1 MTTVKCL
8 HEDLLYTILSKCS
21 SSIDMWHFLQ
31 ALDYELPR
39 MIHLRAFWSHIRL
52 SSLHNKNIL
61 LSFVK
66 EIAKYCIDL
75 RIDNLNWMIV
85 VDIRRLLTNF
95 RSLICFHTGNV
106 ALSKSTLI
114 NDIKIFFPFLK
125 YITLLIS
132 LDSSQISS
140 LSTDQCSITD
150 DTFTEICTSLNEINQ
165 LEHISLVLQDKK
177 SAYLSDVSA
186 KIYFHL
192 VCEYIS
198 NMTNHYKLISI
209 EENGYEI
216 KNRFFSLDTTNRQSL
231 GLINLSLI
239 STLNH
244 LIVSFRPMLNI
255 NLTLNIKDSMIN
267 KLQLQTLVL
276 PCIPSTLNSIDILDL
291 NQLKILDIGY
301 VNVNDKIEL
310 TRLDEILICHR
321 QNCLRNLTLSLNEW
335 QSAKLVIIWKK
346 ENNSK
351 QITTSTKQFNSVFE
365 NCFDQ
370 IMTEEEDEE
379 EEEMKKPIVLNSS
392 SDVEQTLPN
401 IIDEF
406 SLEFIDDSQSC
417 FFHIPL
423 KYFWLN
429 KLTNLNLTG
438 IHCHSIDFKY
448 IFNSLYLLRSLSLSP
463 CLLLY
468 INQFE
473 CYCQIKSSSIP
484 YEIHSLNK
492 NLLSLNLISHISNMK
507 QTCSIFL
514 DQYKFHCI
522 RHSSIHQYLNN
533 NNELLFQYRNLI
545 HYSIQTIIQTLD
557 LHHLSIRIPNYEFYI
572 DDFNIEKIN
581 YLQTLIFD
589 IKIPM
594 TFHAKLTN
602 LYSKNIF
609 HYLRRFILISNN
621 NFQLTPLLIDKFCQL
636 EIIEIISINS
646 HLNRSTI
653 NYLQQ
658 VLKPNNYPNLNLFRF
673 WIGSVDAKHLLKHL
687 HKTIRLAFENIKPA
701 FQFDISIINQL
712 SEINEISKCI
722 LYDNTHEIHQYF
734 HSLLSIHSNQVSII
748 YPNFLNYKP
757 LYSEQKFDK

>member
-392 SDVEQTLPN
+392 SDVEQ
-401 IIDEF
+401 
-406 SLEFIDDSQSC
+406 
-417 FFHIPL
+417 
-423 KYFWLN
+423 
-429 KLTNLNLTG
+429 
-438 IHCHSIDFKY
+438 
-448 IFNSLYLLRSLSLSP
+448 
-463 CLLLY
+463 
-468 INQFE
+468 
-473 CYCQIKSSSIP
+473 
-484 YEIHSLNK
+484 
-492 NLLSLNLISHISNMK
+492 
-507 QTCSIFL
+507 
-514 DQYKFHCI
+514 
-522 RHSSIHQYLNN
+522 
-533 NNELLFQYRNLI
+533 
-545 HYSIQTIIQTLD
+545 
-557 LHHLSIRIPNYEFYI
+557 
-572 DDFNIEKIN
+572 
-581 YLQTLIFD
+581 
-589 IKIPM
+589 
-594 TFHAKLTN
+594 
-602 LYSKNIF
+602 
-609 HYLRRFILISNN
+609 
-621 NFQLTPLLIDKFCQL
+621 
-636 EIIEIISINS
+636 
-646 HLNRSTI
+646 
-653 NYLQQ
+653 
-658 VLKPNNYPNLNLFRF
+658 
-673 WIGSVDAKHLLKHL
+673 
-687 HKTIRLAFENIKPA
+687 
-701 FQFDISIINQL
+701 
-712 SEINEISKCI
+712 
-722 LYDNTHEIHQYF
+722 
-734 HSLLSIHSNQVSII
+734 
-748 YPNFLNYKP
+748 
-757 LYSEQKFDK
+757 

>member
-75 RIDNLNWMIV
+75 RIDNLNWMVV

-150 DTFTEICTSLNEINQ
+150 DTFTEICTALNEINQ

-244 LIVSFRPMLNI
+244 LIISFRPMLNI

-321 QNCLRNLTLSLNEW
+321 QNSLRNLTLSLNEW

-370 IMTEEEDEE
+370 ITTTEEEDEKE

-392 SDVEQTLPN
+392 SDVEQ
-401 IIDEF
+401 F
-406 SLEFIDDSQSC
+406 
-417 FFHIPL
+417 
-423 KYFWLN
+423 
-429 KLTNLNLTG
+429 
-438 IHCHSIDFKY
+438 
-448 IFNSLYLLRSLSLSP
+448 
-463 CLLLY
+463 
-468 INQFE
+468 
-473 CYCQIKSSSIP
+473 
-484 YEIHSLNK
+484 
-492 NLLSLNLISHISNMK
+492 
-507 QTCSIFL
+507 
-514 DQYKFHCI
+514 
-522 RHSSIHQYLNN
+522 
-533 NNELLFQYRNLI
+533 
-545 HYSIQTIIQTLD
+545 
-557 LHHLSIRIPNYEFYI
+557 
-572 DDFNIEKIN
+572 
-581 YLQTLIFD
+581 
-589 IKIPM
+589 
-594 TFHAKLTN
+594 
-602 LYSKNIF
+602 
-609 HYLRRFILISNN
+609 
-621 NFQLTPLLIDKFCQL
+621 
-636 EIIEIISINS
+636 
-646 HLNRSTI
+646 
-653 NYLQQ
+653 
-658 VLKPNNYPNLNLFRF
+658 
-673 WIGSVDAKHLLKHL
+673 
-687 HKTIRLAFENIKPA
+687 
-701 FQFDISIINQL
+701 
-712 SEINEISKCI
+712 
-722 LYDNTHEIHQYF
+722 HEI
-734 HSLLSIHSNQVSII
+734 L
-748 YPNFLNYKP
+748 K
-757 LYSEQKFDK
+757 